1 SNKNTLNKK
10 ISFIFIVTALIQ
22 FIFIYVSMILFYA
35 HSIYALIKAIY
46 LSIASFICYAYI
58 YKKIEEK
65 VDYIEYIDRNIKDI
79 EKGDL

>member
-1 SNKNTLNKK
+1 
-10 ISFIFIVTALIQ
+10 
-22 FIFIYVSMILFYA
+22 MILFYA

-79 EKGDL
+79 EKGDLDHKLDIIGNDELSSIAQSVNNISDV